1 MDEFSPTLLVQ
12 VVSKCITLID
22 PSLDLPR
29 TLPPG
34 MAQRFTATASLAEA
48 CRVRVINFSFLKDTK
63 KLRRVTFQYDL
74 FIKLKFHLKIW
85 KIFASL
91 LPSPSAARSPLPAAP
106 TRHTPVRP
114 DCAKVASL
122 AVQRRHSQRHP
133 FETLLLTIGH
143 RPPDLGPLADHVHL
157 GP

>member
-1 MDEFSPTLLVQ
+1 MDEIDNIILHSLRQIGCTLDEEVTSLDEFSPTLLVQ

-48 CRVRVINFSFLKDTK
+48 CR
-63 KLRRVTFQYDL
+63 
-74 FIKLKFHLKIW
+74 
-85 KIFASL
+85 IFASL

-122 AVQRRHSQRHP
+122 AVQRRHGQRHP
-133 FETLLLTIGH
+133 FETLLLTFGH